1 MSQFRIKNG
10 LIIDNG
16 GIAVT
21 GSISSTAG
29 ITGSFSGSIAGF
41 PTDVAAFSS
50 SLSSRIASNEAK
62 TGSYATT
69 GSNQFNGSQTV
80 TGSLTATGTIV
91 AQTLVVQTITS
102 SVEFV
107 TGSNRFGTTTGNT
120 HEFTGSLLVS
130 GSQTVTGN
138 ATFSND
144 LYVVESGNALLR
156 IQASTNTTP
165 VTDIELMRGTN
176 TTWGA
181 DGYGD
186 YRFRN
191 SGGDLTIQYG
201 DTGVTSDRLVISSS
215 GVTVFNG
222 VSASP
227 AITLANT
234 TGGTK
239 TDFTIT
245 ENTGLIINSYE
256 GASARSIDLKV
267 GGASALT
274 IASSQAATFAGS
286 VTINGES
293 LTIGGTTNNAVINN
307 IASVRINID
316 SDNNGTGESFII
328 GHNQTNIDNNNVLF
342 KVQDNG
348 NIGIGTTSPTYVL
361 DVRQYSG
368 QYWNG
373 SAFTGTPTAI
383 AMSNTVPGGYDP
395 VFLLQQ
401 TDSGGTVKNAG
412 AIGMVGTAAWTA
424 GNNSTQVSDMYF
436 LIRND
441 SGSITE
447 RMRIKST
454 GNVGIGT
461 ASPGTKLHVV
471 GGNDN
476 TLIIDND
483 GSTYT
488 SAFWRNSN
496 NNRAQIY
503 FQNSAKEFGIGTLD
517 ASGYIAFSTAV
528 ATERMRITSGG
539 NLGIG
544 TSSPNAR
551 LDLGPSYGASGE
563 KFFIYNDNSSSALA
577 GTKVG
582 FYMDRFGLSNNST
595 YVFPTSNANPGSY
608 IIASK
613 DTSSTTLVARMTVLG
628 ESGNVGIGTTSPS
641 NPENFTRVLNISST
655 NAALVLSNTSGTTKN
670 WSLGAYEDGSFRIV
684 DSNSQRF
691 KIDSVGRISGT
702 VNTVNGQF
710 QLFQTDAAYSTDA
723 MMYLMNNRNATSGYN
738 FAKFFS
744 GYPDNTSDIEF
755 AFRGDGI
762 GYSDGGWTTP
772 ASDYAEYFESIDG
785 TALQIG
791 TTVVLENG
799 KIRQATESD
808 TNIIG
813 VIRPKNAS
821 LFLGNNAEHKWNQKY
836 LKDDFGAYI
845 LDTEGMRTL
854 NPDYDPDIE
863 YIPREKRDEWN
874 IVGLVGQVPTLKSQP
889 KNPNWVK
896 MHDVSDTVEMWLI
909 K

>member
-156 IQASTNTTP
+156 VQASTNTTP

-201 DTGVTSDRLVISSS
+201 DTGVTSDRLIINSS
-215 GVTVFNG
+215 GNLGLGVTPSAWDLGKAIEVGNIGNSVWG
-222 VSASP
+222 VSATQFNILQNAYYS
-227 AITLANT
+227 
-234 TGGTK
+234 GGYK
-239 TDFTIT
+239 
-245 ENTGLIINSYE
+245 Y
-256 GASARSIDLKV
+256 
-267 GGASALT
+267 
-274 IASSQAATFAGS
+274 ASSNPASYYQQASGKH
-286 VTINGES
+286 IW
-293 LTIGGTTNNAVINN
+293 N
-307 IASVRINID
+307 IA
-316 SDNNGTGESFII
+316 
-328 GHNQTNIDNNNVLF
+328 
-342 KVQDNG
+342 
-348 NIGIGTTSPTYVL
+348 P
-361 DVRQYSG
+361 SG
-368 QYWNG
+368 
-373 SAFTGTPTAI
+373 
-383 AMSNTVPGGYDP
+383 
-395 VFLLQQ
+395 
-401 TDSGGTVKNAG
+401 
-412 AIGMVGTAAWTA
+412 TA
-424 GNNSTQVSDMYF
+424 GNAITFTQAMTLDTSGRLGIGITAPNRLLTLYNSIVPVLQLVNST
-436 LIRND
+436 
-441 SGSITE
+441 
-447 RMRIKST
+447 T
-454 GNVGIGT
+454 GTT
-461 ASPGTKLHVV
+461 A
-471 GGNDN
+471 
-476 TLIIDND
+476 ND
-483 GSTYT
+483 GLLIYQNDV
-488 SAFWRNSN
+488 NSVIEN
-496 NNRAQIY
+496 Q
-503 FQNSAKEFGIGTLD
+503 E
-517 ASGYIAFSTAV
+517 SGYLSFLTS
-528 ATERMRITSGG
+528 ATERMRITSTGLVAIGNTSPSGNGASAVLDIGNGSGG
-539 NLGIG
+539 TLNLRDTNTGIAAEGFHQIYGGDNRMYLYAGGSGASAYMQFYTNDSERMRITSAGNVGIG
-544 TSSPNAR
+544 NTVPQAR
-551 LDLGPSYGASGE
+551 LDLGGSYGASGE

-582 FYMDRFGLSNNST
+582 FYMDRFSLSNNST
-595 YVFPTSNANPGSY
+595 FVFPTSTGAPGSY

-702 VNTVNGQF
+702 VNTINGQF

-772 ASDYAEYFESIDG
+772 ASDYAEYFESTDG